1 MRAVVIENGS
11 LMVKERPEPAPG
23 TGELLV
29 RVQSAGLNG
38 ADLLQRAGLY
48 PAPTGWPVDI
58 PGMELAGEVVATGS
72 GVARF
77 CVGDRVMAVVGGGAQ
92 AEMAAF
98 HERIAMAVPEQLSRI
113 EAGGFPEAFTV
124 AHDALFTQC
133 GLRPG
138 ERLLVSGA
146 AGGVGVAGIQLGVL
160 AGATVVASVRSPL
173 LRAGVQALGATAVDP
188 LEVPVH
194 APYDVV
200 LELVGAP
207 NLAIDLDSLALGGR
221 VSVIGVGAGSRGEID
236 LLQLMTRRGACS
248 VLPCAP
254 DRSKKGRSRRA
265 LSRARHSPSWR
276 RNASES
282 RSKRCS
288 PSTTWK
294 RRTHASPL
302 GPSSARSSSTSPPKA
317 GDRPLGMTWSPAA
330 SSAFSP
336 RNRQEQFMPGI
347 FHQ

>member
-1 MRAVVIENGS
+1 
-11 LMVKERPEPAPG
+11 
-23 TGELLV
+23 
-29 RVQSAGLNG
+29 
-38 ADLLQRAGLY
+38 
-48 PAPTGWPVDI
+48 
-58 PGMELAGEVVATGS
+58 MELAGEVVATGS

-236 LLQLMTRRGACS
+236 LLQLMTRRGRVFGS
-248 VLPCAP
+248 TL
-254 DRSKKGRSRRA
+254 
-265 LSRARHSPSWR
+265 RARSLEER
-276 RNASES
+276 AVATRLVES
-282 RSKRCS
+282 Q
-288 PSTTWK
+288 
-294 RRTHASPL
+294 ALPL
-302 GPSSARSSSTSPPKA
+302 VAAQRIRVPIQEVFALDDVEAAYARFAAGTKFGKIILDISA
-317 GDRPLGMTWSPAA
+317 
-330 SSAFSP
+330 
-336 RNRQEQFMPGI
+336 
-347 FHQ
+347 

>member
-236 LLQLMTRRGACS
+236 LLQLMTRRGRVFGS
-248 VLPCAP
+248 TL
-254 DRSKKGRSRRA
+254 
-265 LSRARHSPSWR
+265 RARSLEER
-276 RNASES
+276 AVATRLVES
-282 RSKRCS
+282 Q
-288 PSTTWK
+288 
-294 RRTHASPL
+294 ALPL
-302 GPSSARSSSTSPPKA
+302 VAAQRIRVPIQEVFALDDVEAAYARFAAGTKFGKIILDISA
-317 GDRPLGMTWSPAA
+317 
-330 SSAFSP
+330 
-336 RNRQEQFMPGI
+336 
-347 FHQ
+347 